1 MGLFILYWRWLAF
14 NSGSTYG
21 LSDSKW
27 IYSARAA
34 VMTML
39 ASFGGGIFSLLFSLF
54 KNEGLL
60 DVIDVINGILG
71 ALVSV
76 TGNFDWSLDFEFWF
90 NDSRISSAGCFLYN
104 AWDAIVV
111 GLIGAIIVGFGTPIF
126 DKLGSKFGI
135 LLSLNR
141 T

>member
-1 MGLFILYWRWLAF
+1 MGLFILYWGWLAF

-21 LSDSKW
+21 LSESKW

-76 TGNFDWSLDFEFWF
+76 TGNFD
-90 NDSRISSAGCFLYN
+90 
-104 AWDAIVV
+104 
-111 GLIGAIIVGFGTPIF
+111 
-126 DKLGSKFGI
+126 
-135 LLSLNR
+135 
-141 T
+141 